1 MSYTGF
7 TDCCGAGIIY
17 GFQFRLPLQYYKNG
31 TGAVINAQT
40 VEEYI
45 AGMERTYQDSF
56 KKAYRSNYYIPGTRK
71 AFAESGPEREAQKDQ
86 WDAYVRV
93 EVEKQMRITRES
105 VDLEAQEEI
114 LVSGLRSAKTN
125 RHGLAMVILNDHQH
139 RCLNDIM
146 LKHGGLKVAQN
157 VPNPNHG
164 NRPLHVYIFVLATTP
179 DTEIGNVLAP
189 IPAKP
194 RRRRATAATA
204 A

>member
-7 TDCCGAGIIY
+7 TDCCGAAIIY
-17 GFQFRLPLQYYKNG
+17 GFKFRAELRYYDS
-31 TGAVINAQT
+31 TGKLHT
-40 VEEYI
+40 CSTPEEYI
-45 AGMERTYQDSF
+45 AGMERSYKDSF
-56 KKAYRSNYYIPGTRK
+56 NNAYRSNYYIPGTRK
-71 AFAESGPEREAQKDQ
+71 AFANHGPEREAQKDQ
-86 WDAYVRV
+86 WDAFVKDQIERRMV
-93 EVEKQMRITRES
+93 DIRDS
-105 VDLEAQEEI
+105 VCLKAQEEI

-146 LKHGGLKVAQN
+146 IKHGGVKVAQN